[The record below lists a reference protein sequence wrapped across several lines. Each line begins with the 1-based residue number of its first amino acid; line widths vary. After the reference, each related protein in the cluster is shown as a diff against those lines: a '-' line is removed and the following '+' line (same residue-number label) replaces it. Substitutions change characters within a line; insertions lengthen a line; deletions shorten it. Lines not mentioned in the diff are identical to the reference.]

1 MFKRIIARINTTRQ
15 YKSGGFIMEQEKLAI
30 NVKEM
35 AKLLGISAKSAY
47 DLVKTPGFP
56 LIRVGKRQLIPTEA
70 LKKWLDEQKS

>member
-1 MFKRIIARINTTRQ
+1 
-15 YKSGGFIMEQEKLAI
+15 MEQERLAI

-70 LKKWLDEQKS
+70 LKKWMEEQKS

>member
-1 MFKRIIARINTTRQ
+1 MLTN
-15 YKSGGFIMEQEKLAI
+15 EKLAI

-47 DLVKTPGFP
+47 DLAKTPGFP

-70 LKKWLDEQKS
+70 LKKWMDEQKS

>member
-1 MFKRIIARINTTRQ
+1 
-15 YKSGGFIMEQEKLAI
+15 MEQEKLAI